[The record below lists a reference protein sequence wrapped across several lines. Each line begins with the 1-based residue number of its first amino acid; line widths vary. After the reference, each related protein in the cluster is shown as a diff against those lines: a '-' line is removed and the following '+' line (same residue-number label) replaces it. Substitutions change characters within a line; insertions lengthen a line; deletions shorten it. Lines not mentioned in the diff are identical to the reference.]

1 MPKPRFCGGTAAMS
15 SPSSRI
21 APPSGRT
28 NPATIISVVVLPE
41 PEGPSSEKNSPGAIE
56 TAIASTTVS
65 SP

>member
-1 MPKPRFCGGTAAMS
+1 MPKPRLCGGTAAMS
-15 SPSSRI
+15 APSSST

-56 TAIASTTVS
+56 MAIASTTVS

>member
-1 MPKPRFCGGTAAMS
+1 MPNPRFCGGTGAIS
-15 SPSSRI
+15 LPSRRM

-56 TAIASTTVS
+56 IATALTTVS